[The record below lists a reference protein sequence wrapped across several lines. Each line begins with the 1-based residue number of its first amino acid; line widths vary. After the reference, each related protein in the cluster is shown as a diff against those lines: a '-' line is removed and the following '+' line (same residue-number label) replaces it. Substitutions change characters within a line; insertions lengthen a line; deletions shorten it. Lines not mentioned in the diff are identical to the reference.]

1 MSCHVFFS
9 FLLSCLLFSSLFY
22 SHIFSLPFP
31 SSSSS
36 VSLYI
41 EEVEGRG
48 VTVGAVQVGVQGVW
62 EGALLQGQLLRCSV
76 GGAV

>member
-1 MSCHVFFS
+1 MSSLFFSLFFS
-9 FLLSCLLFSSLFY
+9 FLFSHFAS
-22 SHIFSLPFP
+22 SSLPFP
-31 SSSSS
+31 SSSFS

-48 VTVGAVQVGVQGVW
+48 VAVGAVQVGVQGVG
-62 EGALLQGQLLRCSV
+62 EGALLQGQLLRCSM